1 MNLRLL
7 TILVCILSTTLS
19 LSAQTQQTPTASP
32 QPAPKVAEKSTF
44 KELVEKAKKRD
55 QSLDFTALRI
65 AFYESANYNPQT
77 PMLTYRPL
85 YGALAQKNY
94 AEAIKIADS
103 VLERNFVEVNA
114 HMVAQI
120 ANQETGNAENEQFH
134 KYMAEGL
141 LNSIKSKADG
151 KTTDTAFHV
160 ISINEE
166 YGLLRSMNLRPIKQ
180 SLLEDKGHF
189 YDVLTVVDPQT
200 NQQSV
205 VYFNVDK
212 PLKWKKKN

>member
-1 MNLRLL
+1 MTLRPLA
-7 TILVCILSTTLS
+7 ILVSILLATLS
-19 LSAQTQQTPTASP
+19 LSAQTQQTPAASP
-32 QPAPKVAEKSTF
+32 QPTPKVVEKSTF
-44 KELVEKAKKRD
+44 KELVERAQKRD

-65 AFYESANYNPQT
+65 AFYESPNYNPQR

-103 VLERNFVEVNA
+103 VLEGNFVELNA
-114 HMVAQI
+114 HIVAQI
-120 ANQETGNAENEQFH
+120 ANQETGNTERAEFH

-141 LNSIKSKADG
+141 LNSIKAKADG
-151 KTTDTAFHV
+151 KTTETAFQV

-166 YGLLRSMNLRPIKQ
+166 YGLMRSMGLRPIKQ
-180 SLLEDKGHF
+180 SLLQDKGHYF
-189 YDVLTVVDPQT
+189 DVLTVIDPQT
-200 NQQSV
+200 NQEST

-212 PLKWKKKN
+212 PFRWEKKN

>member
-1 MNLRLL
+1 MRYRPFSIITFFLL
-7 TILVCILSTTLS
+7 TTLS
-19 LSAQTQQTPTASP
+19 LAGQS
-32 QPAPKVAEKSTF
+32 PAPQVPEKSTF
-44 KELVEKAKKRD
+44 KELVEKAKKSD
-55 QSLDFTALRI
+55 PSLDFTALRLR
-65 AFYESANYNPQT
+65 FYESPDYNPHT

-94 AEAIKIADS
+94 TEAIKIAES
-103 VLERNFVEVNA
+103 VLEKNFVEVNA
-114 HMVAQI
+114 HIVAQV
-120 ANQETGNAENEQFH
+120 ANQETGNTDRAQFH

-151 KTTDTAFHV
+151 KTTETAFQV

-166 YGLLRSMNLRPIKQ
+166 YALLRSMNRRPIKQ
-180 SLLEDKGHF
+180 SLFEEKGHL

-200 NQQSV
+200 NQQTV

-212 PLKWKKKN
+212 PLKWEKKN